1 MRISEIQELKEIL
14 INHAMNDEEG
24 RLVIGEWSEI
34 EEYGFYDFDPELD
47 SGTLICDLYYDER
60 VEVWEQEIENEPV
73 LTITY
78 IREV

>member
-1 MRISEIQELKEIL
+1 MRMNELKEIL

-34 EEYGFYDFDPELD
+34 EEFGFDPETD
-47 SGTLICDLYYDER
+47 AESLITALFYDER
-60 VEVWEQEIENEPV
+60 VEVWEQEIETEPV

-78 IREV
+78 MRV